1 MKNGRHQL
9 DLFSPSCVAEREIQI
24 LLIHFQDRVSF
35 LFNTAALEC
44 EYQFSSMEDVDKTGK
59 KRNTIFLKTG

>member
-9 DLFSPSCVAEREIQI
+9 DLFSPSCVAERKIQI
-24 LLIHFQDRVSF
+24 LLIHFQTSVSF
-35 LFNTAALEC
+35 LFHTATLEF

-59 KRNTIFLKTG
+59 KMKHDFP